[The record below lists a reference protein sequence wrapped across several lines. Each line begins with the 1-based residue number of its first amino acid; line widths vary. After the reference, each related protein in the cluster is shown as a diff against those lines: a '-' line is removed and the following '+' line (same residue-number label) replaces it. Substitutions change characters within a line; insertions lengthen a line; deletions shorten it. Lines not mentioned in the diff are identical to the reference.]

1 MLTEIP
7 DAARAILEGDEVVF
21 ASPPAGWVVRIDI
34 ERLGGVG
41 PWA

>member
-7 DAARAILEGDEVVF
+7 DAARAILEGD
-21 ASPPAGWVVRIDI
+21 PPAGWVVRIDI